1 MEYSDMCIDHGLQKY
16 VEHFWYKVI
25 SIWRVGKCFAW
36 CYTGFRHGFWR
47 MPKEAVV
54 ETLVYQESLL
64 HFNFG
69 KNVGE

>member
-1 MEYSDMCIDHGLQKY
+1 MSIEHGLQKIRRA
-16 VEHFWYKVI
+16 FLIQGNINLK
-25 SIWRVGKCFAW
+25 SGKCCAW